1 MNSRNRLM
9 QNRNLDIPFFIY
21 FTMMALFFTKTY
33 IQLATQLGI
42 LAYVAYD
49 AFVRRRDIHKSIAIK
64 NVKFLIVWFGVFVIW
79 AFVSAN
85 WAYGIREDTNTLL
98 TLFRILVIAI
108 ALFSYSS
115 SYEKTVGIIK
125 AFVYSTAIMALT
137 VMITTPLSQYGK
149 AGEDGF
155 GDVIGQQRNAFGA
168 FMTFVIPLCIMLYYY
183 EGFKHGKKL
192 AAFFAFALLCSG
204 SRGAMLQLVIILGLY
219 VITLPGLVK
228 KIKYIFGAV
237 IVAIIAVIALQNI
250 PYLYETVWVRFI
262 NMFATVTGIE
272 ETADSSALTR
282 ELYKVLAWDM
292 FAEKPI
298 IGFGV
303 DGFFCYLRDIE
314 YINGYY
320 VPPRYSHCNFTEIAA
335 NFGLVGLAIWY
346 IPILKILIDSFRL
359 RRKIPNMKLVF
370 ITLISMV
377 ILDYARIPWASHHSM
392 YTYFCIVLIYL
403 CCKHSLSRRKY
414 RSEYGLLEDDINEHL
429 YSDSI

>member
-1 MNSRNRLM
+1 MQLDRNRLR
-9 QNRNLDIPFFIY
+9 QNKNTDIAFFIY

-33 IQLATQLGI
+33 IQLAAQLAI
-42 LAYVAYD
+42 LVYVVYD
-49 AFVRRRDIHKSIAIK
+49 NFSGRKYLQKSASMK
-64 NVKFLIVWFGVFVIW
+64 NVRFLIAWFGIFVLW
-79 AFVSAN
+79 AFLSKS

-98 TLFRILVIAI
+98 TLFRILVIGI
-108 ALFSYSS
+108 ALFYYVST
-115 SYEKTVGIIK
+115 YEKAVGVIK
-125 AFVYSTAIMALT
+125 AFIYSTLIMAVT
-137 VMITTPLSQYGK
+137 VMLTTPLSQYGK

-168 FMTFVIPLCIMLYYY
+168 VMTFVIPLCIVLYQY
-183 EGFKHGKKL
+183 EGFRRGRKL
-192 AAFFAFALLCSG
+192 AVFFAFALLCSG

-219 VITLPGLVK
+219 VVTLPGIIK
-228 KIKYIFGAV
+228 KFKYMFGAV
-237 IVAIIAVIALQNI
+237 IIAIIAVIALQNI

-298 IGFGV
+298 LGFGI

-314 YINGYY
+314 YVNGYY

-346 IPILKILIDSFRL
+346 IPMFSIIVDSFKL
-359 RRKIPNMKLVF
+359 RYKTPCMNMVF
-370 ITLISMV
+370 ITLTSMV
-377 ILDYARIPWASHHSM
+377 ILDYARIPWANHLSM
-392 YTYFCIVLIYL
+392 YTYFCVILIYL
-403 CCKHSLSRRKY
+403 CTKHSLTAKRHQ
-414 RSEYGLLEDDINEHL
+414 SEFGVL
-429 YSDSI
+429 